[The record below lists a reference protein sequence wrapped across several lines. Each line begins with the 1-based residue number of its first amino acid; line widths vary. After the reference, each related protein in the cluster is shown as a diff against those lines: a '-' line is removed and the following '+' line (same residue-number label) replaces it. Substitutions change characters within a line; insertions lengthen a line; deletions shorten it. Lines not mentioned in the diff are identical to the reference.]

1 MVELK
6 NVSYSRR
13 KRQIINNLSLKIEEN
28 KITFLIGKNGAGK
41 TTILEI
47 IDLLLKID
55 EGKIRIDDSIIDHN
69 TKESELSQIRK
80 NIGLV
85 FQHPEDEFLTETV
98 KKELEL
104 SMNILKY
111 DSSSREKRIKDV
123 LRLVDLSP
131 KLLEENPLNLNK
143 SNKRK
148 LSIACVLIGNPKI
161 ILLDEP
167 TLGLDSEN
175 KEELIKI
182 IRKLKQRYKKTF
194 IITSHDMDFVLRLAD
209 YINVI
214 DNGTKVLEGHKY
226 DLLMQEELLSQYNIK
241 VPEIIH
247 FINEANKKTKL
258 RYRDDINDLIKDIYR
273 NVR

>member
-6 NVSYSRR
+6 DVTYKKHNTE
-13 KRQIINNLSLKIEEN
+13 IIKDLSLKIEEN

-55 EGKIRIDDSIIDHN
+55 NGKIRIDDNIIDKN
-69 TKESELSQIRK
+69 TKESTLSEIRK
-80 NIGLV
+80 DIGLV

-98 KKELEL
+98 KKELEIG
-104 SMNILKY
+104 MNIFKY
-111 DSSSREKRIKDV
+111 DALSREKRIKDV

-131 KLLEENPLNLNK
+131 KLLNENPLNLNK

-148 LSIACVLIGNPKI
+148 LSIACVLIGNPKL

-167 TLGLDSEN
+167 TLGLDNEN

-209 YINVI
+209 RINVI
-214 DNGTKVLEGHKY
+214 NDGTKVLEGNKY
-226 DLLMQEELLSQYNIK
+226 EIFIQEQLLETYNIK
-241 VPEIIH
+241 VPEIMH

-273 NVR
+273 SVR